1 MPSQILIRDPTA
13 DCKRP
18 TTTSDVLGEDIAS
31 VASSAFRGFI
41 QPVGTERRKD
51 AGPTGAAA
59 LVLKNDISTSPRLFG
74 YFVCCIASIVSMLS
88 TTLFYV
94 TGTGIPPINTVLGHA
109 KNHGVT
115 LNSTQLEITSD
126 MFELLEAKKT
136 AYFYGKR
143 GNVVQLWKLYG
154 SIAVSSLLAL
164 ITLLVLIA
172 HFDSWF
178 FPNTFRRIFA
188 DGSIVERNLLLMII
202 LITIV
207 ALEISTSRFSVGEAQ
222 ANVFFSTWT
231 TFIASIINYEIWRT
245 SAGRHLTLQKVL
257 FDSDSDS
264 NFRNKRFWLLL
275 SIFQSIILLSYLEH
289 TAHNHFLK
297 EVQQT
302 FDCRL
307 LSPANQWLWIAI
319 AGCFLAWM
327 NFFVKTRCK
336 ISLRLKWVIDA
347 AVSGTA
353 VGLNGTAIGYFTGQA
368 IDRVHCPSNLYF
380 GLWGAF
386 VVAIWIFSS
395 LLQNFHLHWPKEEAE
410 TTTTGRRGA
419 EP

>member
-51 AGPTGAAA
+51 TGPVGAAS

-126 MFELLEAKKT
+126 MFEALEAQRA

-231 TFIASIINYEIWRT
+231 TFIASTINYEIWRT
-245 SAGRHLTLQKVL
+245 SAGRHLTFQNVL
-257 FDSDSDS
+257 FESDSK
-264 NFRNKRFWLLL
+264 FRDKRFWLLL

-289 TAHNHFLK
+289 TAHNHFFK

-302 FDCRL
+302 FDCKL
-307 LSPANQWLWIAI
+307 VSLSNRWLWIAI
-319 AGCFLAWM
+319 AGCFLVWM

-336 ISLRLKWVIDA
+336 ISLRLKWVMDA

-368 IDRVHCPSNLYF
+368 VDRVHCPSNLYF

-395 LLQNFHLHWPKEEAE
+395 LLQNFHLHWHPKEEAE

-419 EP
+419 ES

>member
-18 TTTSDVLGEDIAS
+18 TNTSDVLGEDIAS

-74 YFVCCIASIVSMLS
+74 YFVSCIASIVSMLS

-115 LNSTQLEITSD
+115 LNSTQLEISID
-126 MFELLEAKKT
+126 MFETLEAQRA

-289 TAHNHFLK
+289 TAHNHFFK

-307 LSPANQWLWIAI
+307 VSPANQWLWIAI

-336 ISLRLKWVIDA
+336 ISLRLKWVMDA